1 MTANGRRVLAAVV
14 VLLSARASGVLDV
27 EQDVSYDSA
36 SSVAWDPNEQAWTI
50 PLDVRVSEQLRATT
64 AVVVAPLVCQATR
77 LEDCKTAAASMREGL
92 VSCADVWG
100 WLDGPGASWQSGAE
114 NNGARAFE
122 GFCTEDV
129 ASDERVG
136 ALQTT
141 LSSAG
146 EPAWASYDALGSRVL
161 LDYDEFGVTGGIL
174 STYVR
179 AVQGSESATGAQYEG
194 LLGALLVLV
203 PRAGTV
209 GTLSLRVMVRELL
222 LGKPSVFTASFTV
235 QSECAQHFVRPAFSA
250 LFDLRETV
258 GQRTCVVVCQN
269 GRVRVPWNAL
279 PRSLDATEQQE
290 EEQRCYA
297 PPPEH
302 VAAVT
307 STTLG
312 STRGA
317 ALAVDVVSVAAL
329 ASFDAAAAQLAH
341 ALRDAGVPKPVVVCK
356 LVGSVLDD
364 ESVTLHATLTMAV
377 QELRH
382 QDDGL
387 RYEVHNNS
395 EYIFGGDVSWN
406 AVMRC
411 LVVSESTLP
420 SPALIAATLRVALR
434 SPEIAATLAHSDL
447 SVGES
452 DVEFVSRLAPRVRR
466 VAPSVSVP
474 AQRVGLWLAQGVLLV
489 VALRVANG

>member
-1 MTANGRRVLAAVV
+1 MLAAVV
-14 VLLSARASGVLDV
+14 MLLAARASGVLDV

-64 AVVVAPLVCQATR
+64 AAVVAPLACPESR
-77 LEDCKTAAASMREGL
+77 LEECKTAAASMPEGL

-100 WLDGPGASWQSGAE
+100 WLDGPGASWQSGVGS
-114 NNGARAFE
+114 NGAREFQS
-122 GFCTEDV
+122 FCGGDV
-129 ASDERVG
+129 ASDERVS
-136 ALQTT
+136 ALQTQ

-146 EPAWASYDALGSRVL
+146 APVWASYDALGSRVL
-161 LDYDEFGVTGGIL
+161 LDYDEYGVAGGVL

-179 AVQGSESATGAQYEG
+179 SVQGSGSETGAQYEA

-222 LGKPSVFTASFTV
+222 LGKPSVFTATFTV
-235 QSECAQHFVRPAFSA
+235 QSECAQHFARPAFSA

-279 PRSLDATEQQE
+279 PRSLDALDAAEQEQQVR

-317 ALAVDVVSVAAL
+317 ALAVNDVPVTAL
-329 ASFDAAAAQLAH
+329 AAFDAAASRLAH
-341 ALRDAGVPKPVVVCK
+341 ALRDAGVPAPVVVCK

-364 ESVTLHATLTMAV
+364 ESVTLHSALTMAV
-377 QELRH
+377 QELRN
-382 QDDGL
+382 QNDGL

-411 LVVSESTLP
+411 LTVSESTLP
-420 SPALIAATLRVALR
+420 SPALIAGTLREALR
-434 SPEIAATLAHSDL
+434 GQEIASTLAQSDL
-447 SVGES
+447 TVGES

-489 VALRVANG
+489 VALRVAKG